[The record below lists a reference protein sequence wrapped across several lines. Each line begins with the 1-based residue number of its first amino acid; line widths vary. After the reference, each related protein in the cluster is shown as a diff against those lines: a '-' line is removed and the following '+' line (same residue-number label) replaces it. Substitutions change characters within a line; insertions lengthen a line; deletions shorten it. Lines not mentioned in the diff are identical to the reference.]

1 MSADVWKATT
11 AALPQSKKGSNKEK
25 MQIEISKNN
34 VLIYIAYI
42 LINLYYGI
50 TDTVLNIGGSF
61 LILVASL
68 GLTMVHI
75 MFRNKF
81 SVKRTVLVLA
91 LLGMFAYNYLHSK
104 DSRMLALI
112 ITIVGIKDL
121 ELENVLKVTFYEKI
135 IVTLM
140 VMAASVVGIGNASFG
155 PSPILG
161 FSHGN
166 LLMLTITVLIML
178 YLCIYWKKVTGKIL
192 LALLGFIFMAFLITG
207 SRSGLLISLAIWG
220 LGFLYKYYRIE
231 RFLEIAAKYA
241 MPVLML
247 LNLHFALSTSQNILI
262 FLDKIPG
269 FAEKYNQFVLMLD
282 EVLTHRFK
290 LANLVMTNSDI
301 SWLGSVKNE
310 RELAIY
316 KYLVVD
322 SGYIQ
327 LLLVFGI
334 LGTVLFLLLNHLLAK
349 ELIKRRQ
356 YVYIIALIGISLYAF
371 TENALCSLKYNFT
384 LLFFILFFQPDVKY
398 KILNIFLRR
407 DKK

>member
-192 LALLGFIFMAFLITG
+192 LALLGFIFIAFIITG

-220 LGFLYKYYRIE
+220 LAFLYKYYRIE
-231 RFLEIAAKYA
+231 RFLEFAAKYA
-241 MPVLML
+241 MPVLMF
-247 LNLHFALSTSQNILI
+247 LNVHFALSTSKNILI